1 MLRKKEQKNE
11 LSSMPFREVR
21 MIMPRGQPLLMPASP
36 LFIALSFL
44 LALVLHLLPWGPQA
58 WRPDLLLLL
67 LGFWSVHQPQRVG
80 IGVAFVL
87 GLVTD
92 IHQSA
97 LLGLHSLLYVL
108 YVFAV
113 QAVSRRLLWLSV
125 PMQALHLLPL
135 FAAVHGLEI
144 LLRLAFGG
152 TFPGW
157 SSLWPPLLEL
167 LLWPLAD
174 RVLLAPQRRP
184 PVNDENRPL

>member
-1 MLRKKEQKNE
+1 
-11 LSSMPFREVR
+11 

-36 LFIALSFL
+36 LFIALSFV
-44 LALVLHLLPWGPQA
+44 LALIAQLLPWGPRA
-58 WRPDLLLLL
+58 WVPDLLLVL
-67 LGFWSVHQPQRVG
+67 LGFWGVHQPQRVG
-80 IGVAFVL
+80 IGAAFLL
-87 GLVTD
+87 GLLVD

-108 YVFAV
+108 FMYAV
-113 QAVSRRLLWLSV
+113 QLVNRRLLWLSV
-125 PMQALHLLPL
+125 PMQALHLVPL

-144 LLRLAFGG
+144 LSRLALGG

-157 SSLWPPLLEL
+157 PSLLPPLLEL
-167 LLWPLAD
+167 VLWPLAD